1 MSVMDR
7 VRANDV
13 ELEYEVRGEGEAVV
27 LLHGGLLADEN
38 TPLLSEPALT
48 DSFRVINYH
57 RRGFAGSE
65 HPEGK
70 AQISD
75 QVRDC
80 KMLLEHLGVERTH
93 VLGHSLGGT
102 IGMQLAIDY
111 PDFVVDLALMEPAI
125 MGAIAK
131 AAAKDN
137 PEAAASQKKFVEG
150 MQEVNKIYAS
160 GDTRGALVAFLET
173 RAGQAFRGVLDWL
186 TTTGEFDQA
195 VRDAGTFLQVE
206 MPAAFAWN
214 FTPEEA
220 RKIQQPVLSILG
232 SDSPERA
239 QKVHDVLTQWV
250 PQTERAEL
258 PNAEHALPLMD
269 PPGIANV
276 AAEWFGRHPIGSA

>member
-80 KMLLEHLGVERTH
+80 KMLLEPLGVERTH

-137 PEAAASQKKFVEG
+137 PEAAAS
-150 MQEVNKIYAS
+150 
-160 GDTRGALVAFLET
+160 
-173 RAGQAFRGVLDWL
+173 
-186 TTTGEFDQA
+186 
-195 VRDAGTFLQVE
+195 
-206 MPAAFAWN
+206 
-214 FTPEEA
+214 
-220 RKIQQPVLSILG
+220 
-232 SDSPERA
+232 
-239 QKVHDVLTQWV
+239 
-250 PQTERAEL
+250 
-258 PNAEHALPLMD
+258 
-269 PPGIANV
+269 
-276 AAEWFGRHPIGSA
+276 